1 MSELVDMYIL
11 HKKRNGKCYKEL
23 AKSISWLDTRQ
34 FFPRSKTSSAS
45 LALDQTQMQPKI
57 VMIKS
62 DEYISGTRN
71 PDFGTKWDRKSKEV
85 QAQKTCEIK

>member
-1 MSELVDMYIL
+1 MKNKNSVKLKIMALFPHFSLIVD
-11 HKKRNGKCYKEL
+11 KKKETEKSYKEL

-57 VMIKS
+57 VMLLS
-62 DEYISGTRN
+62 A
-71 PDFGTKWDRKSKEV
+71 F
-85 QAQKTCEIK
+85 